1 MENADVPQLEAPLD
15 LDEGPNIRL
24 LGFGPHIS
32 NGVIKEE
39 LQVSRGPVDE
49 SACITALESWRP
61 TQWQKLK
68 MLTLLKVRTVLRMH
82 CSSYNNR

>member
-1 MENADVPQLEAPLD
+1 MIVALACMENADVPQLEAPLD

-49 SACITALESWRP
+49 SACITALCSGELEAYSMAE
-61 TQWQKLK
+61 TQDA
-68 MLTLLKVRTVLRMH
+68 
-82 CSSYNNR
+82 NPIEG